1 LFPQSRTPRRIAFDH
16 HGVAEAIRCGWADA
30 GVCLRLVAE
39 EAGLRFLPVR
49 EETFELCFSA
59 DTETDPRILALK
71 EAVRAPAYHRQLADL
86 PGYEPRECG
95 EVH

>member
-1 LFPQSRTPRRIAFDH
+1 
-16 HGVAEAIRCGWADA
+16 VVEAVRCGWADA

-49 EETFELCFSA
+49 KEIFELCFPI
-59 DTETDPRILALK
+59 DTEFDPRILALK
-71 EAVRAPAYHRQLADL
+71 EAVRAPAYRRQLADL

-95 EVH
+95 ELQ